1 MSAPFRRCSVKMM
14 ADGLDWIVSFAIT
27 LCWSFHPMIKYVWE
41 KTKDKR
47 ENEKNKRKSFGNCF
61 VGGEE

>member
-1 MSAPFRRCSVKMM
+1 
-14 ADGLDWIVSFAIT
+14 
-27 LCWSFHPMIKYVWE
+27 MIKYVWE